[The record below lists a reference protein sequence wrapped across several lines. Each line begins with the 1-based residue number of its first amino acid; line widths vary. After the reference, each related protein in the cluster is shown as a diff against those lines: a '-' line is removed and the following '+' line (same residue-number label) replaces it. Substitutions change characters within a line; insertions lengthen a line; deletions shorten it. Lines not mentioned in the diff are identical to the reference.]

1 MAETTGLLN
10 RRTGHSVPR
19 VRISS
24 SPQQN
29 EAQREALG
37 FFRTRPTRATALG
50 RAWKEKPEDE
60 VRELHSVARAPAAS
74 RSRKGARSA
83 ANLVYVSCLNAK
95 RWAFFVQGRQERQL
109 LGGLGRKSPRTKS
122 ESFILLQGPL
132 RQADREKAHE
142 VRLISFSPLK
152 SGLQVSLGLFFY
164 LVSPENIQFL
174 NFGRRRTRR
183 NLLLNSARKNASKSH
198 IR

>member
-83 ANLVYVSCLNAK
+83 ANLVLSAEKWLTGI
-95 RWAFFVQGRQERQL
+95 F
-109 LGGLGRKSPRTKS
+109 
-122 ESFILLQGPL
+122 GPL
-132 RQADREKAHE
+132 F
-142 VRLISFSPLK
+142 LFSIP
-152 SGLQVSLGLFFY
+152 
-164 LVSPENIQFL
+164 
-174 NFGRRRTRR
+174 
-183 NLLLNSARKNASKSH
+183 RKYPIFEFRS
-198 IR
+198 